1 MMMDITAEL
10 KRDNPMCRDIEIEAY
25 ANALKA
31 YVEASENIEK
41 NGVICL
47 HPRTGTPFENP
58 YVKIQSQ
65 QFKVLSSLKKVKSN
79 RVLAMMKTQSK
90 R

>member
-41 NGVICL
+41 KWRDL
-47 HPRTGTPFENP
+47 PT
-58 YVKIQSQ
+58 
-65 QFKVLSSLKKVKSN
+65 
-79 RVLAMMKTQSK
+79 SK
-90 R
+90 DRHTV